1 MVSLFVNPE
10 DTFEISFVVAAS
22 KTKPN
27 ILYADVN
34 EEELKKQGGTDFGE
48 VEKHTVSFRVPSY
61 GDSTKILDKSVRL
74 SGDEMTLSVAEI
86 RQTRLITLIKSWT
99 FKDSEGKPVPTQ
111 KENVQNLHPLIAAVI
126 TIQLDKALQDR
137 GLL

>member
-10 DTFEISFVVAAS
+10 DTFEITFVVAAS
-22 KTKPN
+22 KTKPDV
-27 ILYADVN
+27 LYADIN
-34 EEELKKQGGTDFGE
+34 EEELKKQGGTDLGE
-48 VEKHTVSFRVPSY
+48 IEQHKVVFRYPSY
-61 GDSTKILDKSVRL
+61 GDSTKILDKSVRF
-74 SGDEMTLSVAEI
+74 SGEEMTLSLAEI

-99 FKDSEGKPVPTQ
+99 LKDDKGKVVSTQ
-111 KENVQNLHPLIAAVI
+111 KDTVQNLHPLIAAVI